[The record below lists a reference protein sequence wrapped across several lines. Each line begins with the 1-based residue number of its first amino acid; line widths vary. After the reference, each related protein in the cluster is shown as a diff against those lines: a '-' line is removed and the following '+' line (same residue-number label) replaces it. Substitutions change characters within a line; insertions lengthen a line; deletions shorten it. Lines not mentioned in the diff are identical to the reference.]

1 MRMDKGYPKLI
12 STGFAGIPDNVDAA
26 FVWGGNGKTYFF
38 KGRDKASILA
48 KTNGFF
54 SGTGNEYWRFD
65 SKSEPPVSKQYP
77 KPVKSWTGLP
87 NRIDAAFRWE
97 NGMSYFFKGDHYYR
111 FNDVDFEVGV
121 VVAPGD
127 ARSN

>member
-38 KGRDKASILA
+38 KGH
-48 KTNGFF
+48 
-54 SGTGNEYWRFD
+54 EYWRFD
-65 SKSEPPVSKQYP
+65 SKNEPPVSKHYP
-77 KPVKSWTGLP
+77 KSIKSWIGVP

-97 NGMSYFFKGDHYYR
+97 NGMTYFFKGSQYYR
-111 FNDVDFEVGV
+111 FNDIDFEVLI
-121 VVAPGD
+121 
-127 ARSN
+127 